1 MEASFPPPPPP
12 PTGTPVGFALART
25 KEQSVKTASTQST
38 LTSVSVRPLPPTVAV
53 PHYPST
59 GHGEGTS
66 SIAWLPGQPN
76 CLVAG
81 MGTRFLRLFDTR
93 DSQPSPTHAA
103 AAPREVANHKAINGL
118 CMDPNSAHQLATYG
132 EGGTVYIWDIRQFSR
147 PVSPPP
153 LTNVHVVIVDV
164 HVHTL
169 YII

>member
-1 MEASFPPPPPP
+1 MNHGGLLPPPPPHRHTSGFRFGSDQGAVSEDSVNSKHFDIGECPSP
-12 PTGTPVGFALART
+12 PPYCR
-25 KEQSVKTASTQST
+25 SPS
-38 LTSVSVRPLPPTVAV
+38 LPG
-53 PHYPST
+53 T

-76 CLVAG
+76 CLIAG

-147 PVSPPP
+147 PVSP
-153 LTNVHVVIVDV
+153 TYQCTCGNS
-164 HVHTL
+164 
-169 YII
+169 